1 MLSKSMRCT
10 KNCRSCNQHWST
22 ERAQFFSMTMPDCI
36 SHHQCFRSWMN
47 GTMKFCITCHI
58 HLASGQLTTM
68 SSASQQLSAEKKLP
82 RPAEGRKCFPK
93 VYQIPKQVFLSYRK
107 KQTFLVGKN
116 VLTVMV
122 PVLINKQ
129 VFEPSYDLKF
139 MVWSHNYFCI
149 NPVHTQ

>member
-1 MLSKSMRCT
+1 MRCT
-10 KNCRSCNQHWST
+10 KNFNACSWHWST
-22 ERAQFFSMTMPDCI
+22 KWAQFLSMTTLNFT
-36 SHHQCFRSWMN
+36 SHNQHIKSWTN
-47 GTMKFCITCHI
+47 WATKFCLTCHI

-139 MVWSHNYFCI
+139 MVWSQLLLYQSSTY
-149 NPVHTQ
+149 PVVCAS